1 MTEVRRHQRQTASGK
16 TTTVRQH
23 ERNTG
28 GGRAWADRVQETTQR
43 GWAVPARAEHAEP
56 PRDDELWDDDEA
68 TPAGDWWAEDQET
81 AECPDCGKTLPVN
94 LGGTLSGHR
103 DPDDPD
109 DPSRYCPGSGTQM
122 HE

>member
-23 ERNTG
+23 ERNVG
-28 GGRAWADRVQETTQR
+28 GQAWADRVQETTQR
-43 GWAVPARAEHAEP
+43 GWQVPAASETP
-56 PRDDELWDDDEA
+56 PPPQDEDWWDD
-68 TPAGDWWAEDQET
+68 DQET